1 MQHFFICHVFE
12 GFRDFVSVA
21 LSPEVVTLTSLVVK
35 RSCGNEDIFLTFKMF
50 AKKAFSFSHEH
61 LFNR

>member
-50 AKKAFSFSHEH
+50 AKKSF
-61 LFNR
+61 FT